1 MNSTRTFYALVIS
14 GIVFIIIGTLSVI
27 DSNTPRKVSLDGKV
41 PSGLTDTLTPI
52 MSNGSYARILING
65 SIFNFKITDPDK
77 NTVVSVNNQTYYKYE
92 LVAKKE
98 GEYRLETKNVGPSV
112 LNIQGEAQTKASQL
126 AFGGQLM
133 LIVTGI
139 IVLGLGIRSKIR

>member
-41 PSGLTDTLTPI
+41 PSGLTDSLTPI
-52 MSNGSYARILING
+52 MSNGSYARIVIDG
-65 SIFNFKITDPDK
+65 SIFNLKITDPDK

-92 LVAKKE
+92 LIAKKE
-98 GEYRLETKNVGPSV
+98 GEYRLETKNVGPSI
-112 LNIQGEAQTKASQL
+112 LTIQGEAQTKASQL